1 MKNPA
6 RALFGL
12 ALVVVGG
19 LFLAEATDLIDD
31 AGDIL
36 SRWWPVG
43 LILVAVVAYLSSP
56 RQWVGPVIIGSIGV
70 LTLLTTTD
78 VVEGS
83 VWQFF
88 WPAIFIFL
96 GVSLLFRRSGG
107 PRPGKGTD
115 AIEHFNAFSGSELAS
130 RSSAFRGGSIGV
142 VFGSV
147 ELDLRDATPAPDA
160 RLDVFTMFGG
170 SEIRVPEDWRVD
182 VKGFPLFGG
191 FENVTTR
198 RRLPADAPSLEI
210 DATVLFGGLEVKY

>member
-19 LFLAEATDLIDD
+19 LFLAEATDLVDD

-36 SRWWPVG
+36 GRWWPVG

-56 RQWVGPVIIGSIGV
+56 RQWVGPVIIGAVGV

-88 WPAIFIFL
+88 WPAIIIFL
-96 GVSLLFRRSGG
+96 GASLIFRRTGAPRREGG
-107 PRPGKGTD
+107 ED
-115 AIEHFNAFSGSELAS
+115 AIEHFNAFTGSQLAS
-130 RSSAFRGGSIGV
+130 RSAAFRGGSIGV
-142 VFGSV
+142 IFGSV

-170 SEIRVPEDWRVD
+170 SEIRVPDGWRVD

-191 FENVTTR
+191 FENATTR
-198 RRLPADAPSLEI
+198 ERLPVDAPRLEI
-210 DATVLFGGLEVKY
+210 EATVLFGGLEVKH

>member
-6 RALFGL
+6 RALFGI
-12 ALVVVGG
+12 ALVAIGG
-19 LFLAEATDLIDD
+19 LFLAEAADLIDD

-36 SRWWPVG
+36 GRWWPVG

-56 RQWVGPVIIGSIGV
+56 RQWVGPVIIGAIGI
-70 LTLLTTTD
+70 LLLLTTTD

-96 GVSLLFRRSGG
+96 GASLLFRRSGR
-107 PRPGKGTD
+107 PRPESGPD
-115 AIEHFNAFSGSELAS
+115 SIEHFNAFSGSELAS
-130 RSSAFRGGSIGV
+130 RSSRFEGGSIGV
-142 VFGSV
+142 IFGGV
-147 ELDLRDATPAPDA
+147 ELDLRDASPAPDA

-170 SEIRVPEDWRVD
+170 STIFVPDDWRVD

-198 RRLPADAPSLEI
+198 RRLPADAPALEI
-210 DATVLFGGLEVKY
+210 EATVLFGGLEVKY